1 MSYRSTRQARHYS
14 LPTSLFCIA
23 SHLTRTWTSLRAP
36 RCLDRPRWGWNSE
49 KFDERLFRRVPMCV
63 VASGKWKQRQVV
75 RHIIYHPST
84 LDSDHR
90 CRIGNANKGV
100 SSSSPPRDI
109 AHLRS
114 NALLRL
120 IATLRN
126 MIAGK
131 RPDARYSDWNHTY
144 CYRTLAPHDF
154 RCGDSKTAED
164 GPCQEEMHPDR
175 SSLSGCVVLLGNA
188 HGPIVSTM
196 FKRNS
201 YVIETRSYYSRRHR
215 P

>member
-1 MSYRSTRQARHYS
+1 M
-14 LPTSLFCIA
+14 F
-23 SHLTRTWTSLRAP
+23 
-36 RCLDRPRWGWNSE
+36 RCAWS
-49 KFDERLFRRVPMCV
+49 RLE
-63 VASGKWKQRQVV
+63 SGNI
-75 RHIIYHPST
+75 HNGIYHPST